1 MLCLGACVI
10 FDCMVFSLKLK
21 DQVLFYIDWFS
32 SIPYFFQFVFV
43 FNLIQYKPLEFG
55 DYIYPMWSNGIG
67 WILSLVPIIFI
78 TTIAITKILKAP
90 KEMSIMEVNISKQLL
105 HVGIVCRAHI
115 HLIIIGGMLFN
126 FINFFT

>member
-1 MLCLGACVI
+1 MSCVI

-21 DQVLFYIDWFS
+21 HQVLFHIDWFS

-105 HVGIVCRAHI
+105 HVGIVCRAHN

>member
-1 MLCLGACVI
+1 
-10 FDCMVFSLKLK
+10 
-21 DQVLFYIDWFS
+21 
-32 SIPYFFQFVFV
+32 
-43 FNLIQYKPLEFG
+43 
-55 DYIYPMWSNGIG
+55 MWSNGIG

-105 HVGIVCRAHI
+105 RVGIVCRAHI